1 MGRLKK
7 RQAPQVFGR
16 PQIKSIFITGTDT
29 GVGKTVVAAG
39 IASALRRRGLN
50 VGVMKPVATGA
61 KRRSNKLVSE
71 DAELLLQ
78 ASGARDPMELVNPV
92 CLEAALAPSVAAKLA
107 NKPVS
112 LNKIWKAYR
121 VLTYMHEAMV
131 VEGAGGLM
139 VPILE
144 RYYVADMIKR
154 MRVPVV
160 IVSRPTL
167 GTLNHTLLTVRV
179 AEQYGL
185 DVRGIIIN
193 YHDKFKRGVVE
204 RLNPSLLEDICN
216 LPVLAEIPHLPEVR
230 PSSLELEVFDEIVN
244 FL

>member
-1 MGRLKK
+1 MK
-7 RQAPQVFGR
+7 RRQEPPAFGR
-16 PQIKSIFITGTDT
+16 PQVKAIFITGTDT

-39 IASALRRRGLN
+39 IAAALRRRGLN

-61 KRRSNKLVSE
+61 RRRGNRLVSD
-71 DAELLLQ
+71 DAEFLLQ
-78 ASGARDPMELVNPV
+78 ASGAKDPMELVNPI
-92 CLEAALAPSVAAKLA
+92 CLEAPLAPSVAAKLA
-107 NKPVS
+107 HKPVS
-112 LNKIWKAYR
+112 LNKVWKAYK
-121 VLTYMHEAMV
+121 VLTYVHEAII
-131 VEGAGGLM
+131 VEGVGGLM

-144 RYYVADMIKR
+144 RYYVADMIRR
-154 MRVPVV
+154 MRIPVL

-193 YHDKFKRGVVE
+193 YHEKFKRGVVE

-216 LPVLAEIPHLPEVR
+216 LPVLGEIPHLPEVR